1 MVDRGPLAERSALTG
16 HAHRG
21 NFQILTE
28 YKYVNK
34 MVTAVQ
40 WLKAYIEFKRHVNTL
55 TYSSIDEALEEAL
68 RMEKDQIIEAYCE
81 GDDNVGA
88 EEYYNKNYGND
99 NGE

>member
-34 MVTAVQ
+34 MITAVQ
-40 WLKAYIEFKRHVNTL
+40 WLKMVITHKHDLNIE
-55 TYSSIDEALEEAL
+55 EALEEAL

>member
-1 MVDRGPLAERSALTG
+1 MVDRGALAERSALTG

-40 WLKAYIEFKRHVNTL
+40 WLKMVITHKHDLNLE
-55 TYSSIDEALEEAL
+55 EALEEAL
-68 RMEKDQIIEAYCE
+68 RMEKDQIIIAYSE
-81 GDDNVGA
+81 GESQQGFENEA
-88 EEYYNKNYGND
+88 EEYYNQNYGND

>member
-1 MVDRGPLAERSALTG
+1 
-16 HAHRG
+16 
-21 NFQILTE
+21 
-28 YKYVNK
+28 

-68 RMEKDQIIEAYCE
+68 TMEREQIEEAYMSGKWDWNNHIE
-81 GDDNVGA
+81 QNKESEDSSV
-88 EEYYNKNYGND
+88 YYDRNYVND

>member
-16 HAHRG
+16 HAHREK
-21 NFQILTE
+21 FQILIE

-40 WLKAYIEFKRHVNTL
+40 WLKMVITHKHDLNIE
-55 TYSSIDEALEEAL
+55 EALEEAL

>member
-1 MVDRGPLAERSALTG
+1 MEMMLHLIIVEK
-16 HAHRG
+16 
-21 NFQILTE
+21 I
-28 YKYVNK
+28 NK

-40 WLKAYIEFKRHVNTL
+40 WLKMVITHKHDLNLE
-55 TYSSIDEALEEAL
+55 EALEEAL

>member
-1 MVDRGPLAERSALTG
+1 
-16 HAHRG
+16 
-21 NFQILTE
+21 
-28 YKYVNK
+28 

-40 WLKAYIEFKRHVNTL
+40 WLKTVIEHSRHANLL
-55 TYSSIDEALEEAL
+55 TYSSIEEALEEAL

>member
-1 MVDRGPLAERSALTG
+1 
-16 HAHRG
+16 
-21 NFQILTE
+21 
-28 YKYVNK
+28 

>member
-16 HAHRG
+16 HAHRE
-21 NFQILTE
+21 NFQIPIE

-34 MVTAVQ
+34 MITAVQ
-40 WLKAYIEFKRHVNTL
+40 WLKMVITHKHDLNLE
-55 TYSSIDEALEEAL
+55 EALEEAL